1 MGYGLRVCL
10 FGGKIWWMENFGEK
24 MGMKTFLSMF
34 GLVGRKENKLWGL
47 GVFSPDPP
55 KRSLSKMERK
65 LKREIMHHF
74 WTKMLMCNC
83 TWVSSTF
90 IFFKTFFFFFFS
102 PGHCLA
108 FPFLFTWTLPAPAS
122 SSSSSS
128 SSFFFFFLGRA
139 VQSFYFFVFFFWFRC
154 DFFYGHDFY
163 FLINLGN

>member
-34 GLVGRKENKLWGL
+34 GLVGRKENKWWGL
-47 GVFSPDPP
+47 GVFSLDPS
-55 KRSLSKMERK
+55 KIFLSKIERK

-108 FPFLFTWTLPAPAS
+108 FPLFFTWTLPAPAP
-122 SSSSSS
+122 
-128 SSFFFFFLGRA
+128 SSFLFFSFFFLGRA
-139 VQSFYFFVFFFWFRC
+139 VQSFYFFVFFF
-154 DFFYGHDFY
+154 
-163 FLINLGN
+163 LV